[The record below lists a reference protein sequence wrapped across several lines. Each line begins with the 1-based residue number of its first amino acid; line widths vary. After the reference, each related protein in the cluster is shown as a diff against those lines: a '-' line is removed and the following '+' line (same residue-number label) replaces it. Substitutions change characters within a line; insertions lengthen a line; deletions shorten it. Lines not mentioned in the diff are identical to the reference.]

1 MDLERLKE
9 EFEEMKDH
17 YKWTREKEQGTFLV
31 PKKHMQYFLDG
42 LEWVLQEQEKQNKKQ
57 IKQKK
62 EADL

>member
-1 MDLERLKE
+1 LERLKE

-17 YKWTREKEQGTFLV
+17 YKLTRDKDRGSFIV
-31 PKKHMQYFLDG
+31 PKHHMDYFLHG
-42 LEWVLQEQEKQNKKQ
+42 LEYVLQEQEKKNKKK